1 MTMLIIG
8 GIVRAITAGLG
19 GYLVAKGQISDA
31 SVQELGGALL
41 TVTTIAWSIIA
52 KKRLP

>member
-1 MTMLIIG
+1 MTIMIIG

-19 GYLVAKGQISDA
+19 GYLVAKGQISEA
-31 SVQELGGALL
+31 SVQEIGGALL
-41 TVTTIAWSIIA
+41 TIATIGWSIVA